1 MPSNNRGRR
10 TQGREERGMMI
21 VTSRPVRATPAE
33 PLVVIAEAFTEA
45 HENQSN
51 HANTIKQLKAR
62 IKELE
67 KGSKSKNKE
76 IKSLEKMNEDTT
88 KQLREAYDWKAV
100 EDLPKAV
107 VEKFSLDVSNTCAK
121 KFGYETMALMW
132 DDHKGKVINPAK
144 HFQEAR
150 DLGYIKYHEGDG
162 NIWSFTSILCNG
174 KAMGISDLTK
184 KLKENKDKYNVV
196 VDDLLALSKIY
207 ESEKKAYQKDIA
219 SLNEA
224 LEEVAAESEKMVKGY
239 NNGIDQFVA
248 EDARLEAEN
257 KQLKE
262 ENQKLKDYIALS
274 EGAPTF

>member
-76 IKSLEKMNEDTT
+76 IKTLEKMNEDTT

-107 VEKFSLDVSNTCAK
+107 VEKFSLDVSNICAK
-121 KFGYETMALMW
+121 KFGYETMALMF
-132 DDHKGKVINPAK
+132 DDYKGKVDEL
-144 HFQEAR
+144 HE
-150 DLGYIKYHEGDG
+150 LG
-162 NIWSFTSILCNG
+162 
-174 KAMGISDLTK
+174 
-184 KLKENKDKYNVV
+184 
-196 VDDLLALSKIY
+196 
-207 ESEKKAYQKDIA
+207 EKFDR
-219 SLNEA
+219 
-224 LEEVAAESEKMVKGY
+224 MVKGY

-262 ENQKLKDYIALS
+262 REKKIVEEYEKDIASLNEALEEECDAVVEPYRKVTEENQKLKEENQKLKDYIALS
-274 EGAPTF
+274 DGAPIF

>member
-1 MPSNNRGRR
+1 
-10 TQGREERGMMI
+10 MI
-21 VTSRPVRATPAE
+21 VTSRPVRATPSE

-107 VEKFSLDVSNTCAK
+107 VEKFSLDVSNICAK
-121 KFGYETMALMW
+121 KFGYETMALMF
-132 DDHKGKVINPAK
+132 DDHKGKVIIPEK
-144 HFQEAR
+144 HFQEAK
-150 DLGYIKYHEGDG
+150 DLGYINFHEGG
-162 NIWSFTSILCNG
+162 GSVWSFNKVVCNG
-174 KAMGISDLTK
+174 KDLSITDITK
-184 KLKENKDKYNVV
+184 KLEEKKNQYNVV

-207 ESEKKAYQKDIA
+207 ESAKKAYEKDIA
-219 SLNEA
+219 VLNEA
-224 LEEVAAESEKMVKGY
+224 LDMSDDELERLFERKREVEINE
-239 NNGIDQFVA
+239 
-248 EDARLEAEN
+248 
-257 KQLKE
+257 LKE

>member
-76 IKSLEKMNEDTT
+76 IKTLEKMNEDTT

-107 VEKFSLDVSNTCAK
+107 VEKFSLDVSNICAK
-121 KFGYETMALMW
+121 KFGYETMALMF
-132 DDHKGKVINPAK
+132 DDYKEMVIISAE
-144 HFQEAR
+144 HFQEAK
-150 DLGYIKYHEGDG
+150 DLGYINYREGEG
-162 NIWSFTSILCNG
+162 SVWSFNKVMSNG
-174 KAMGISDLTK
+174 KDQSITDITK
-184 KLKENKDKYNVV
+184 TLEEKKNKYNVV

-224 LEEVAAESEKMVKGY
+224 LEEQDEKFEKMVKGY

-274 EGAPTF
+274 DGAPIF